1 MLLLN
6 CKYGVLSIESRVHSQ
21 GARDN
26 EERLCESLDSKL
38 GLARD
43 FLAGVLSEVLM
54 SCNFES
60 SSAWN
65 QRLVLDGILYS
76 TETITDGILGLGNTV
91 VVWSLDE
98 DSAREWVLNTLNEGV
113 LVLSKRL
120 LVDELGKSEIRFFD
134 VVHRIQTF
142 AATSEWDSFSVSAL
156 CSSNADDVVSG
167 EDLEGWWVD
176 TLLVDH
182 DEVFVG
188 AVAELLL
195 KFDDL
200 QHSVVS
206 ELALRLDQ
214 LFSLFGVGPEESRVD
229 LSLFVL
235 ERHVEAHDVAI
246 FKSGGHVGLAATVVE
261 DQALDKF

>member
-1 MLLLN
+1 M
-6 CKYGVLSIESRVHSQ
+6 GS
-21 GARDN
+21 D
-26 EERLCESLDSKL
+26 
-38 GLARD
+38 
-43 FLAGVLSEVLM
+43 
-54 SCNFES
+54 FES
-60 SSAWN
+60 TGAWKDRFVLN
-65 QRLVLDGILYS
+65 GVLDG
-76 TETITDGILGLGNTV
+76 TESITDGVLGLSDAV

-98 DSAREWVLNTLNEGV
+98 DGAREWVLNALDEGI
-113 LVLSKRL
+113 LVLSKGL

-214 LFSLFGVGPEESRVD
+214 LFSLLGVGPEESRVD

-246 FKSGGHVGLAATVVE
+246 FKS
-261 DQALDKF
+261 